1 MSWKGR
7 FKSIFFR
14 EKLPPQGGQPT
25 ASPAQY
31 PQGARRIRKAAKPP
45 MAAQRVAVRKEE
57 QGSGRMTS
65 FLPQAK
71 KTSEQSGLCS
81 DVDRGGQNRYFLIIR
96 KYRRAAAAPNR
107 SPAQRVRFG
116 KEEQR
121 RERALTF
128 EKSRS
133 KRYKA
138 CSDVVPVVGLEP
150 TRYRY
155 QRILSPSRLPIPSHR
170 RKETHLLY
178 KRHPE
183 NSRGSFLFRRRKM
196 NRP

>member
-1 MSWKGR
+1 MCKRRNPNPSPTWKIKFGFLSLGLWYEWR
-7 FKSIFFR
+7 YRTYGFR
-14 EKLPPQGGQPT
+14 Q
-25 ASPAQY
+25 
-31 PQGARRIRKAAKPP
+31 RI
-45 MAAQRVAVRKEE
+45 
-57 QGSGRMTS
+57 
-65 FLPQAK
+65 
-71 KTSEQSGLCS
+71 
-81 DVDRGGQNRYFLIIR
+81 
-96 KYRRAAAAPNR
+96 PNQ

-116 KEEQR
+116 AEEQR
-121 RERALTF
+121 REHALTF